1 MLLNKYLAKKVSNK
15 SKRETLFN
23 QQGGL
28 SPLTGLALTGVLERH
43 HVDEL
48 HDGGARGIENQQLV
62 RRTEHMAEHLRRA
75 YDTSLSPEER
85 RREIDT
91 VMSRLSELSQPEIKE
106 FNQMVELFTGVK
118 VRFV

>member
-1 MLLNKYLAKKVSNK
+1 MSNQ

-23 QQGGL
+23 RQGGI
-28 SPLTGLALTGVLERH
+28 SPLTGLALEGVLERH

-48 HDGGARGIENQQLV
+48 HDGGERGIQNQQLV

-75 YDTSLSPEER
+75 YDTSLSAEER
-85 RREIDT
+85 RREINT
-91 VMSRLSELSQPEIKE
+91 VMSRLGELSEPEKHE

>member
-1 MLLNKYLAKKVSNK
+1 MSNQT
-15 SKRETLFN
+15 KRETLFK
-23 QQGGL
+23 QQGGI
-28 SPLTGLALTGVLERH
+28 SPLTGLTLRGVLERH

-48 HDGGARGIENQQLV
+48 TGGGAQGIENQQLV

-75 YDTSLSPEER
+75 YDPTISKTER
-85 RREIDT
+85 LREIDT
-91 VMSRLSELSQPEIKE
+91 VMARIGELSASERHE